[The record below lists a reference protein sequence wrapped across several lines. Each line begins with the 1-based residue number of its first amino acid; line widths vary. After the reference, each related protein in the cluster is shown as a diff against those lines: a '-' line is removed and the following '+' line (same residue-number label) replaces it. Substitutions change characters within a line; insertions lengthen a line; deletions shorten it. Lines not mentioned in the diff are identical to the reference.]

1 MMVLDAQRDILK
13 TCSVWLAFS
22 SHKVLGQSLSSGSD
36 GAQSPD
42 PYIIIC
48 VLLIILLFLGT
59 YLVINVKKCKAV
71 ELELHEQKSQSSLSS
86 LINNLPMGIVVLGVD
101 NSVEALNQSFSDIL
115 GYTREDIKDYE
126 HGWKVLVPDE
136 KYRSSMR
143 QRWDYVTSQV
153 LEHNIG
159 MEAMEVRVVSKKS
172 VELTTEVTFV
182 PLSDGRSL
190 IVFYDITASK
200 IAENDLRESEALF
213 SAFMDHLPGVASLKN
228 DKGEFLYINKNG
240 VKNSCFNYRDPLRKT
255 VDSFF
260 DKATADEIHRDEELA
275 LEIGSVS
282 ATRFFKGSG
291 EEGRWFDERY
301 FKIERA
307 SRSPLIGEL
316 TFDITDKK
324 NIEEQLLQAQK
335 METVGNLAG
344 GLAHDFNN
352 ILGGIKGALSMMSF
366 VIGNE
371 ESIPSDRIRNFV
383 DLAENSTDRAADL
396 VMRLLS
402 LSKKHEMNFAPAEL
416 KTIINDVQKVCRTT
430 FPKTVEFEIDLPEL
444 EAVVMADSA
453 QLNQVI
459 LNLCINASHAMTIM
473 REHGVKHGGVLSI
486 SLSKF
491 KADEKF
497 TEVHTESNLI
507 DYWVLNVKDTG
518 VGIDTETQNRIFD
531 PFFSTKDKSN
541 GSGLGLTMV
550 YNIITEHKGFID
562 INSVPGSGTTF
573 SIFLPALESFEES
586 DKEMRGSVQDI
597 VRGKGTVLVIDDE
610 EIIRVATKNILETC
624 GYEVILAKNGIE
636 GIAVYS
642 ERSANIDVVM
652 LDMCMPKIS
661 GKDTYI
667 KLREINYDVKVLMS
681 SGFKQDQRVLESLAL
696 GVDDFIQKPFSM
708 HELSVKINSVLTS

>member
-1 MMVLDAQRDILK
+1 MVLDAQCGILK
-13 TCSVWLAFS
+13 MCSLLLAFS
-22 SHKVLGQSLSSGSD
+22 SHKTLGQNLSPGSD
-36 GAQSPD
+36 GAQSLD
-42 PYIIIC
+42 PYIIVCI
-48 VLLIILLFLGT
+48 LLITLLFLGT
-59 YLVINVKKCKAV
+59 FLVINVTKRKAV
-71 ELELHEQKSQSSLSS
+71 EFELQQLKSQSSLDL
-86 LINNLPMGIVVLGVD
+86 LINYLPMGIAVLGAD

-126 HGWKVLVPDE
+126 HGWAVLVPDK
-136 KYRSSMR
+136 KYRSSIR

-159 MEAMEVRVVSKKS
+159 MEAIEVRVVSKNG

-182 PLSDGRSL
+182 PMSGGRSL

-200 IAENDLRESEALF
+200 VAESDLRESEELF
-213 SAFMDHLPGVASLKN
+213 AAFMDHLPGVASLKN
-228 DKGEFLYINKNG
+228 DKGEFLYINRNG

-282 ATRFFKGSG
+282 ATRFFKGSD
-291 EEGRWFDERY
+291 EAGRWFDERY

-307 SRSPLIGEL
+307 NRSPLIGEL

-352 ILGGIKGALSMMSF
+352 ILGGIKGALSMITF

-371 ESIPSDRIRNFV
+371 ESIPSDKIINYV

-396 VMRLLS
+396 VTQLLTF
-402 LSKKHEMNFAPAEL
+402 SKKHEMNFAPVEL

-430 FPKTVEFEIDLPEL
+430 FPKAVEFDIDLPKL
-444 EAVVMADSA
+444 EAVVTADSA
-453 QLNQVI
+453 QLYQVI

-473 REHGVKHGGVLSI
+473 REPGVNHGGTL
-486 SLSKF
+486 SLSLIRF
-491 KADEKF
+491 RADEKF
-497 TEVHTESNLI
+497 TEAHTESNLI
-507 DYWVLNVKDTG
+507 DYWVLNIKDTG
-518 VGIDTETQNRIFD
+518 VGIDTEIQNRIFD

-550 YNIITEHKGFID
+550 YNIVTEHKGFID
-562 INSVPGSGTTF
+562 INSVPGSGTMF
-573 SIFLPALESFEES
+573 SVFLPALDSFEES
-586 DKEMRGSVQDI
+586 GNEKRGAVQDI
-597 VRGKGTVLVIDDE
+597 VRGRGTILVIDDE

-636 GIAVYS
+636 GIAIYS
-642 ERSANIDVVM
+642 ERSASIDVVM

-667 KLREINYDVKVLMS
+667 KLCEINKDVKVLMN
-681 SGFKQDQRVLESLAL
+681 SGFKQDQRVLDSLAL

-708 HELSVKINSVLTS
+708 HELSVKVKSVLTS